1 MTRILLVD
9 DNADALETLST
20 LLGMFEHEV
29 ATAATPQEAIQRVQD
44 FHPDLAILDI
54 GLPGMNGYQLG
65 AELRKVAGEG
75 EPLRMIT
82 LSGHGRDVDSERS
95 AAAGF
100 ERHLV
105 KPVDFDELL
114 SLL

>member
-29 ATAATPQEAIQRVQD
+29 ATAATPQEALQRVQE

-54 GLPGMNGYQLG
+54 GLPGMDGYQLA
-65 AELRKVAGEG
+65 AELRKVVGGGER
-75 EPLRMIT
+75 LRMIT
-82 LSGHGRDVDSERS
+82 LSGHGREADAERS
-95 AAAGF
+95 AGAGF

-105 KPVDFDELL
+105 KPVDVDELL
-114 SLL
+114 RLI